1 VAMMLQTSVFFS
13 PTYGIWEQAWLSLFY
28 HRFILVWFAFE
39 VRPQHML
46 WLILGLLWYFY
57 SKFIELMHLAYGVT
71 QTITYILSFMLFL
84 VNWGAWHMQWW
95 PTFLSLQSNLISCT
109 WLLTGKKTDVRA
121 LCFSSALLYYA
132 LVLKK
137 TLFLVPCDVTSPLF
151 SVPWFLFCSF

>member
-1 VAMMLQTSVFFS
+1 MPSLFCTFCWLYFRGNDAANECLFS
-13 PTYGIWEQAWLSLFY
+13 PNYGIWEQAWLSLFY

-109 WLLTGKKTDVRA
+109 WLVTGKKTVVRA

-137 TLFLVPCDVTSPLF
+137 PCFWYLVM
-151 SVPWFLFCSF
+151 

>member
-1 VAMMLQTSVFFS
+1 MPSLFCTFCWLYFRGNDAANECLFS
-13 PTYGIWEQAWLSLFY
+13 PNYGIWEQAWLSLFY

-39 VRPQHML
+39 VRPQRML

-71 QTITYILSFMLFL
+71 QTIIYILSFMLFL

-109 WLLTGKKTDVRA
+109 WLLTGKKLLSGLYVFLQ
-121 LCFSSALLYYA
+121 LCYTMLL
-132 LVLKK
+132 
-137 TLFLVPCDVTSPLF
+137 S
-151 SVPWFLFCSF
+151 